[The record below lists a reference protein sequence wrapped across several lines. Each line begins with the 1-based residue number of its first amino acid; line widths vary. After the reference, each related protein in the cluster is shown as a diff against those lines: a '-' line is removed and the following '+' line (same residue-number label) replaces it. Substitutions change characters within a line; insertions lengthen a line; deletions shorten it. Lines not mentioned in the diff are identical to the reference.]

1 METHMNAL
9 RSAMAVTLLASIVL
23 ACLGQEPAGTTDNST
38 KLPAGP
44 LGETI
49 RLGRELVERTSTHEV
64 TRPYVGNSLNCTS
77 CHLRNGTDPKAAS
90 FIGVAT
96 AYPAWSPREQRV
108 ITLEDRVL
116 NCFMRSCNGI
126 RPPLGSTPAVAI
138 VAYIT
143 WLSADQ
149 PMRMNPERPN
159 GPLSV
164 PKLPTGLAQPDRQN
178 GQILYSERCAS
189 CHGEDGQGDSE
200 APPVWGERSYN
211 EGAGLAS
218 VPQLAAWLH
227 VAMPPEERNLSP
239 PEAFDI
245 AAYVNSLPRP
255 HFRLEAH
262 LPEKSRLGEYNS
274 AANE

>member
-1 METHMNAL
+1 
-9 RSAMAVTLLASIVL
+9 MAVTLLASIAL
-23 ACLGQEPAGTTDNST
+23 ACVGQEPTGSTDDST
-38 KLPAGP
+38 KLPPGP

-49 RLGRELVERTSTHEV
+49 QLGRELVERTSSHEL
-64 TRPYVGNSLNCTS
+64 TQPYVGNSLNCTS

-116 NCFMRSCNGI
+116 NCFMRSCNGT
-126 RPPLGSTPAVAI
+126 RPPLGSTPSVAI

-164 PKLPTGLAQPDRQN
+164 AKLPNGLAQADRQK
-178 GQILYSERCAS
+178 GQTLFSERCVS
-189 CHGEDGQGDSE
+189 CHGEDGQGDSDT
-200 APPVWGERSYN
+200 PPVWGERSFN
-211 EGAGLAS
+211 DGAGLAT

-239 PEAFDI
+239 AEAFDI
-245 AAYVNSLPRP
+245 AAYVNSMPRP
-255 HFRLEAH
+255 RFRLEDH
-262 LPEKSRLGEYNS
+262 LPKKSRLGEYNS
-274 AANE
+274 AVKE